1 MKLRRWLGLGL
12 VVAAAGAAIGWVA
25 LRPVAVDAV
34 RLAQAPLVRTVQFSA
49 RVATLARVDVGST
62 VTGRV
67 TQVLVREGD
76 AVARGAPLL
85 RLEQDEARAAL
96 AQARANEAQA
106 TANVQATRAELQRA
120 QALVNQGFISSS
132 RLDET
137 RRAQDVAGA
146 QQRAAEAATLA
157 AQARLALT
165 EVRAPDDAR
174 VLQRQV
180 EPGQIVQPGKA
191 LLTLALAGPTQFK
204 AQVDER
210 FLQQLAIGQP
220 GWVVADAFP
229 GERLDARVS
238 AIAPSIDAQRGA
250 VEVTLTL
257 TQPAPDF
264 LREDMTL
271 SVEVETARREQA
283 LTLPLS
289 ALRPAMAGQDE
300 VLVLH
305 EGRAQAR
312 QVRLGLRNLQ
322 AVEVTD
328 GLAAGDTVLLG
339 EGISASQ
346 RVSPRLLTASEL
358 ALHQNRVSGG
368 SAATA
373 LTNAMGR

>member
-1 MKLRRWLGLGL
+1 
-12 VVAAAGAAIGWVA
+12 
-25 LRPVAVDAV
+25 
-34 RLAQAPLVRTVQFSA
+34 
-49 RVATLARVDVGST
+49 
-62 VTGRV
+62 
-67 TQVLVREGD
+67 
-76 AVARGAPLL
+76 
-85 RLEQDEARAAL
+85 
-96 AQARANEAQA
+96 
-106 TANVQATRAELQRA
+106 
-120 QALVNQGFISSS
+120 
-132 RLDET
+132 
-137 RRAQDVAGA
+137 
-146 QQRAAEAATLA
+146 
-157 AQARLALT
+157 
-165 EVRAPDDAR
+165 
-174 VLQRQV
+174 V

-220 GWVVADAFP
+220 GWVVADAYP
-229 GERLDARVS
+229 GERLAARVS
-238 AIAPSIDAQRGA
+238 AIAPSIDPQRGA

-257 TQPAPDF
+257 AQPAPDF

-339 EGISASQ
+339 EGISAGQ
-346 RVSPRLLTASEL
+346 RVSPHLLTANEL
-358 ALHQNRVSGG
+358 ALHQNRVSGA